1 MKTNLDFLEYSK
13 NNPEEKFD
21 PFYAKDKVIIPPT
34 KAEHNALID
43 NNDKLTKLITA
54 FDVLEERYKNCS
66 NDIVEKIISDIINIL
81 DNTENINYS
90 PFVQFFMVY
99 NFNFSLYKSQTLD
112 EKKLTIYEML
122 KKYCKE
128 RHNIYLSHGYSNFV
142 LQVMCDN
149 YSHKRNSKTGIEK
162 VLKIISPYIT
172 KHLSNKLNLISEN
185 NYYFLPDKGDKNIF
199 EYMLETLHI
208 KMESRKIEQGKLP
221 DIVFKHNGHYYICE
235 LKTMKEGGGGQN
247 KQVVEFAYFIRF
259 SEDNENI
266 HYITFLDSNYAN
278 ILFADNSPKVS
289 SQREDVLKALKN
301 NSQNYFLNTKGLIE
315 FIKEIFE

>member
-13 NNPEEKFD
+13 NKPEDIFD
-21 PFYAKDKVIIPPT
+21 PFYKTNEVVIPTT
-34 KAEHNALID
+34 KAEHNTLVD
-43 NNDKLTKLITA
+43 NNEKLIKLITA
-54 FDVLEERYKNCS
+54 FDVLEERYKSCS
-66 NDIVEKIISDIINIL
+66 NNITDKIVSDIINIL
-81 DNTENINYS
+81 DNTKDINYS
-90 PFVQFFMVY
+90 PFAQFFMVY
-99 NFNFSLYKSQTLD
+99 NFNFSLYKDQTSKD
-112 EKKLTIYEML
+112 KKITVYEML
-122 KKYCKE
+122 KRYCKE
-128 RHNIYLSHGYSNFV
+128 RHNMYLSHGYSNST

-149 YSHKRNSKTGIEK
+149 YAHKRKSKAGIKKVEK
-162 VLKIISPYIT
+162 ILSAHIT
-172 KHLSNKLNLISEN
+172 KHLKNKFNLISEDD
-185 NYYFLPDKGDKNIF
+185 YYFLPDKGDKDIF
-199 EYMLETLHI
+199 EHMLKTLNI

-259 SEDNENI
+259 SEDNKNI

-278 ILFADNSPKVS
+278 ILFTDNSPKVS

-301 NSQNYFLNTKGLIE
+301 NPQNYFLNTKGLIE